1 MYNKSEI
8 QVIDKGL
15 VNLPLKFNLL
25 EEEDIEQAQFIFS
38 AIREYVKRNLSEK
51 IDYGLIPNCGNKPV
65 LFKAGAEKLIRL
77 FKLRSTFDLIDRIV
91 DYDKDLFHYHY
102 RCNLY
107 RFGELVGQADG
118 IASSKES
125 KFARALLTCP
135 SCGKEDTLMK
145 SKYKE
150 GYHWCNKNKGGCGE
164 NILSSTLDMGNETF
178 NYNSINTLCKM
189 AQKRAL
195 VGAVLIVCG
204 ASEYFTQDLED

>member
-1 MYNKSEI
+1 MP
-8 QVIDKGL
+8 V
-15 VNLPLKFNLL
+15 KFNLL
-25 EEEDIEQAQFIFS
+25 EDEDIEQAEFIFS
-38 AIREYVKRNLSEK
+38 AIREYVNRNLQEK

-65 LFKAGAEKLIRL
+65 LFKAGAEKLCRL
-77 FKLRSTFDLIDRIV
+77 FKLRPTFEIIDRIV
-91 DYDKDLFHYHY
+91 DYKENLFHYHY

-107 RFGELVGQADG
+107 RFGELVGMCDG

-125 KFARALLTCP
+125 KFARALLICS

-145 SKYKE
+145 SKYKD